1 MNPPRGAGGGTVPLV
16 DLTAQ
21 YRHLKPELD
30 AAIQRVL
37 DRGQFILGPE
47 VEALE
52 REIAD
57 YCGTRHA
64 VGVASGTDALELSL
78 RACDIGPG
86 DEVITTAFSFFA
98 TAEAILTVGATPVFV
113 DIESATSTLDPAQI
127 EPALGPKTKAIL
139 PVHLYGH
146 PCRMEAIMRLATQ
159 HRLRVIEDCAQAI
172 GAADQ
177 GRRVGSFGVTGC
189 LSFYPSKNLGAYGDG
204 GMVVTSDG
212 ELAERIRFLRT
223 HGSLGNY
230 QHACLGK
237 NSRLDEL
244 QAAILRVKLPHLEAW
259 NQARRRHA
267 QTYRRLI
274 EQAGLGDDVVLPQ
287 AQPDCEHA
295 YHLYVVRCR
304 QRDAVIE
311 GLKRRGISA
320 QVYYPTLIPHQE
332 ALKALP
338 LRRGSF
344 PVAAQMTAEVLALP
358 MYPELSE
365 EHIRTVVQSLSEVLR
380 GVVGW

>member
-1 MNPPRGAGGGTVPLV
+1 MKIPLV

-21 YRHLKPELD
+21 YRRLKPELD

-52 REIAD
+52 REIAG
-57 YCGTRHA
+57 YCGTRQA
-64 VGVASGTDALELSL
+64 VAVASGTDALELSL
-78 RACDIGPG
+78 RACGIGPG

-113 DIESATSTLDPAQI
+113 DIDPATYTLDPAQI
-127 EPALGPKTKAIL
+127 EAALGPKTKAIL

-172 GAADQ
+172 GAADR
-177 GRRVGSFGVTGC
+177 GRRVGSFGVAGC
-189 LSFYPSKNLGAYGDG
+189 LSFFPSKNLGAYGDG
-204 GMVVTSDG
+204 GMVVTSDAKL
-212 ELAERIRFLRT
+212 EARIRLLRT
-223 HGSLGNY
+223 HGSRAGYL
-230 QHACLGK
+230 HAVLGK

-244 QAAILRVKLPHLEAW
+244 QAAILRVKLPHVEAW

-274 EQAGLGDDVVLPQ
+274 EHAGLGDHVVLPQ
-287 AQPDCEHA
+287 VQPDCAHV

-304 QRDAVIE
+304 QRDAVME
-311 GLKRRGISA
+311 GLKRRGIGA

-332 ALKALP
+332 ALKTLP
-338 LRRGSF
+338 LRSRSF
-344 PVAAQMTAEVLALP
+344 PVAAQIAAEVLALP

-365 EHIRTVVQSLSEVLR
+365 EHIRTVVQSLSNILR
-380 GVVGW
+380 SPGPSKT